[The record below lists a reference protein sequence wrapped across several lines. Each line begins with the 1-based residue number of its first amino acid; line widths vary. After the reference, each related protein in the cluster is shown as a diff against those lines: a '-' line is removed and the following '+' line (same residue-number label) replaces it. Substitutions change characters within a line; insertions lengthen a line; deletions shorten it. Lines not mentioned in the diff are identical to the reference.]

1 MKRSEEGQLLTDI
14 VLDVFKLHG
23 LLISEGDKLAEEFD
37 QTSARW
43 KVLGALATFEDSMTV
58 ADIARNM
65 GLTRQAVQRLAN
77 ELQVDGLLK
86 SEENPNH
93 KRARLM
99 TLSQKGKDIYK
110 KIDKKQIEWINDKS
124 KDLDRN
130 DLKIVKKQIQNIIQ
144 SMSNNY

>member
-14 VLDVFKLHG
+14 VLNVFKLNG

-43 KVLGALATFEDSMTV
+43 KVLGALATYEDSMTV

-77 ELQVDGLLK
+77 ELQTDNLLK

-93 KRARLM
+93 KRAKLM
-99 TLSQKGKDIYK
+99 VLTQKGKDVYN
-110 KIDKKQIEWINDKS
+110 KIDKKQIKWINDKS
-124 KDLDRN
+124 KDLDKE
-130 DLKIVKKQIQNIIQ
+130 DLKIVKKHIQNIIQ
-144 SMSNNY
+144 VMSDN